1 MKLLIEHP
9 SDTTVTLFRRA
20 GYIFQREEGT
30 ETSFIRPLGS
40 SGYPRFHCYV
50 KSKPDSIE
58 CSIHLDQKR
67 ETYGRTTRHHGE
79 YEDAGALADEIRRI
93 QPLLGV
99 RER

>member
-9 SDTTVTLFRRA
+9 SDTAVTLFRRA
-20 GYIFQREEGT
+20 GYSFQREAEA

-67 ETYGRTTRHHGE
+67 ETYGQTTRHHGE
-79 YEDAGALADEIRRI
+79 YSDDGALADEIRRI
-93 QPLLGV
+93 KPLLGISQ
-99 RER
+99 